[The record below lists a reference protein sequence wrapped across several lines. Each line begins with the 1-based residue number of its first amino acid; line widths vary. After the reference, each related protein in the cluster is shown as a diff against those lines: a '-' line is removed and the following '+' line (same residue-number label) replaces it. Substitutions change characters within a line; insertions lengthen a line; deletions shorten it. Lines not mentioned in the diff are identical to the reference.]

1 MRQQVLLGLNRVN
14 LMEPLLSKPKLLELL
29 KRMKIG
35 PQLPHDLMDLE
46 PLHSDYDL
54 K

>member
-1 MRQQVLLGLNRVN
+1 VLLGLNRVN
-14 LMEPLLSKPKLLELL
+14 LIEPLLSKPKPLELL
-29 KRMKIG
+29 ERIKIE
-35 PQLPHDLMDLE
+35 PLLPHDLLDLE